1 MQVIQRQKCPDGKDG
16 CFDLDG
22 RIKLKRWL
30 NYDGTN
36 SMKINSF
43 NVNMS
48 FNLIPLKIKI
58 EL

>member
-1 MQVIQRQKCPDGKDG
+1 MQVIQRQKYPDGKDK
-16 CFDLDG
+16 CFDVND
-22 RIKLKRWL
+22 RIIINLWL

-36 SMKINSF
+36 SVKINSF